1 MNDVDSRVRK
11 LTWAIIGMLVGAI
24 VAALVSVPVAVWQ
37 IRDTQLEGTPLGKKL
52 TVSAERILDC
62 TDAGDEKNPPGDCYR
77 KNQERTAEVL
87 ASVQQITVLAAACAL
102 DTSNDQPV
110 SVRVARI
117 SACITD
123 GLAATP

>member
-1 MNDVDSRVRK
+1 MTEVDSRVRK
-11 LTWAIIGMLVGAI
+11 LTWAIVGMLVGLI

-52 TVSAERILDC
+52 TTSAERILDC
-62 TDAGDEKNPPGDCYR
+62 TDAGTDTEPPGDCYT

-102 DTSNDQPV
+102 DTSIDQPI

-117 SACITD
+117 SRCITD